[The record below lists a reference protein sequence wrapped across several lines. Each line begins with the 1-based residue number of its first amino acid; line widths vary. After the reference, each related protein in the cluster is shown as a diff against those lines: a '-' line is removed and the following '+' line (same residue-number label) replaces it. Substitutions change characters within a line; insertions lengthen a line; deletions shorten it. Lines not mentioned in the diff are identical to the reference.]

1 MVINQNGINP
11 KKAVQLLKK
20 DGENFDI
27 NTILET
33 GEFFENKIFIDC
45 TTSEELA
52 KSYPDILNKGFS
64 IVAANKKANTM
75 GMDYYNEIHTI
86 VNDSSVNFKYE
97 TNVGAGLPVI
107 STIKSLIASGDKIHK
122 IEGVL
127 SGTLSYLFNL
137 FDGKIPFSEL
147 VIKAKESEYTEP
159 DPRED
164 LNGMDVA
171 RKLMILAR
179 EIGVNMEIDDVYIES
194 LLPEKSEN
202 CNSVTEFLNHLKKMV

>member
-1 MVINQNGINP
+1 MQII
-11 KKAVQLLKK
+11 
-20 DGENFDI
+20 
-27 NTILET
+27 
-33 GEFFENKIFIDC
+33 
-45 TTSEELA
+45 
-52 KSYPDILNKGFS
+52 
-64 IVAANKKANTM
+64 AANKKANTL
-75 GMDYYNEIHTI
+75 GMVYYNEIHTI

-137 FDGKIPFSEL
+137 LDGKIPFSEL

-171 RKLMILAR
+171 RKLLILAR
-179 EIGVNMEIDDVYIES
+179 EIGMNMEIELMSSIIQHQRHMMI
-194 LLPEKSEN
+194 
-202 CNSVTEFLNHLKKMV
+202 NSNGLLNHWLVLSVFYVLDPEQPFLFPVLSTMNAFIQVLI